1 MNDDC
6 DSKLHFDTRQF
17 FHLKWERPEDLRAT
31 LAEHIKSTIGLGL
44 ADYRPI
50 PRLPETVRDDR
61 LAEWRRLLRL
71 SPTQGRAV
79 IQRAIRGRI
88 TFTPIPGTGL
98 RPDPSGSTEIGGYEF
113 EAETRFD
120 GCFSV
125 WWFRNPNPAL
135 LVLGS
140 RSSTRTTERAPK
152 TSCQAMRTTTVCWS
166 EPTGGQPGLR
176 LMVGVPS
183 GYSRVG
189 YGVGLATVPA
199 REPGGVG
206 RGYHQVSPEKGNL
219 VPEQRR
225 PTEADIATFKF

>member
-1 MNDDC
+1 MSDDC

-120 GCFSV
+120 RLFFGLVVPKPEPRASGARKSFIDPNDRTGTEDFVPSDADYNSV
-125 WWFRNPNPAL
+125 L
-135 LVLGS
+135 
-140 RSSTRTTERAPK
+140 ERAYRRSAGVKANGWRPQRVQP
-152 TSCQAMRTTTVCWS
+152 CRVRCWFGYR
-166 EPTGGQPGLR
+166 PGAGTGRRRAGLSPGITRKRQPCTG
-176 LMVGVPS
+176 
-183 GYSRVG
+183 
-189 YGVGLATVPA
+189 ATA
-199 REPGGVG
+199 ADRG
-206 RGYHQVSPEKGNL
+206 RYRH
-219 VPEQRR
+219 
-225 PTEADIATFKF
+225 F